1 MINPLSFFKNINY
14 FSLILILFVLVS
26 TSCDKHESNK
36 YDGNSINL
44 GFSKTEQGNEIFLF
58 WNPAISNTL
67 VEYIVTK
74 NSKSTPALT
83 NISDIESETILA
95 RIKNRNSTSI
105 VDSALSFPAYYRLYL
120 NYGKQVFVSEELF
133 QPSDNYVL
141 SANNINQVLVD
152 HRKGRV
158 YIIYFNQPS
167 ELIDLKKLAIIK
179 LISSSL
185 FFSSKACS
193 LGHDKD
199 GNTEIYMP
207 EYSRIQF
214 LDGDKL
220 TAKSYIQNSFSNVD
234 ILSTIT
240 DENSNIYF
248 SDWVTGGLGGIS
260 RYDAITRLVTR
271 TNVCDCKQTNVS
283 ISKDGRRGLV
293 GASLGI
299 VNSFTLDKFNN
310 IIRKTSSRDTIDW
323 ESNKLIVVASQS
335 ESVICGRQGIIYN
348 GDFIEQKRLA
358 IEVDGY
364 VQSIFDKDEKYIY
377 AIGSANKA
385 VYKFENKSGY
395 RKVASFPLKF
405 HPTYLFNYDSY
416 VFIIE
421 SVRDPNTGTQNTI
434 LERINI

>member
-1 MINPLSFFKNINY
+1 M
-14 FSLILILFVLVS
+14 
-26 TSCDKHESNK
+26 
-36 YDGNSINL
+36 
-44 GFSKTEQGNEIFLF
+44 
-58 WNPAISNTL
+58 
-67 VEYIVTK
+67 
-74 NSKSTPALT
+74 
-83 NISDIESETILA
+83 
-95 RIKNRNSTSI
+95 
-105 VDSALSFPAYYRLYL
+105 

-234 ILSTIT
+234 ILSTMT

-248 SDWVTGGLGGIS
+248 SDWVTGGLGG
-260 RYDAITRLVTR
+260 
-271 TNVCDCKQTNVS
+271 N
-283 ISKDGRRGLV
+283 
-293 GASLGI
+293 
-299 VNSFTLDKFNN
+299 
-310 IIRKTSSRDTIDW
+310 
-323 ESNKLIVVASQS
+323 
-335 ESVICGRQGIIYN
+335 
-348 GDFIEQKRLA
+348 LA
-358 IEVDGY
+358 
-364 VQSIFDKDEKYIY
+364 
-377 AIGSANKA
+377 
-385 VYKFENKSGY
+385 
-395 RKVASFPLKF
+395 L
-405 HPTYLFNYDSY
+405 
-416 VFIIE
+416 
-421 SVRDPNTGTQNTI
+421 
-434 LERINI
+434 